1 MKITLSQTELSMAC
15 MSGADRLLQNHKNGT
30 NTQAKKLDRDITG
43 MAGEIAVAKYFNR
56 YPDFTVGPHHNGYD
70 LMVAGKKVEVKT
82 TSYKPGL
89 LQQSLKKKVTDAD
102 VYVLVHIDLPHCEIM
117 GGIAAED
124 FIHQSNVRDTGYG
137 NMYTMESSQLRPL
150 KTFWRHA

>member
-1 MKITLSQTELSMAC
+1 MAC

-56 YPDFTVGPHHNGYD
+56 YPDLTVGPHYNGYD

-82 TSYKPGL
+82 TSYNPGF
-89 LQQSLKKKVTDAD
+89 LQQSLKKNVYDAD
-102 VYVLVHIDLPHCEIM
+102 IYVLVHIDLPHCTIL
-117 GGIAAED
+117 GGIASED
-124 FIHQSNVRDTGYG
+124 FIHEFNVKDTGYG
-137 NMYTMESSQLRPL
+137 KMYTIESSQLKPL
-150 KTFWRHA
+150 KTFWRNA

>member
-1 MKITLSQTELSMAC
+1 
-15 MSGADRLLQNHKNGT
+15 
-30 NTQAKKLDRDITG
+30 

-82 TSYKPGL
+82 SSYKPGL

-117 GGIAAED
+117 GGVAAED